1 LWAER
6 KEGIKYHQLI
16 QYSLENCGLLS
27 SPQQCGAFLLHLAI
41 WLQKIIIGGESQLLH
56 IFCRAKQYLF
66 WS

>member
-27 SPQQCGAFLLHLAI
+27 SPFFFI
-41 WLQKIIIGGESQLLH
+41 WP
-56 IFCRAKQYLF
+56 FDCRR
-66 WS
+66 S